1 MAASEF
7 HVGGA
12 VPADSPAY
20 AERDFVQ
27 RCFEE
32 LSGGHWVVLLG
43 PRQHGKTSGLARLVE
58 LLKGASVKVALLSL
72 QGMPRMTSSSEL
84 FEWIAGKVAEQLEVD
99 LASPD
104 QAEQVEL
111 DAWLAAALPP
121 EPAQVVIVFD
131 EAAAVRDDDIRSNFY
146 QQLRRLHDERNAPR
160 SPNLGTSLTM
170 LFSGTFE
177 PKRLVNDDLASPFN
191 VCRTVETEDLS
202 KDAVVD
208 LVGRLGAS
216 QAAPLV
222 DRALDLVGG
231 QPFLLQHLFFET
243 ERGDAATSPEERF
256 DQTEEKLLAGDSE
269 HLTDL
274 LSAIVND
281 QPVRAIA
288 QQVVEHGAVPF
299 AATPEHRALVT
310 LGFGRRDGS
319 QLVARNRL
327 YSEVAS
333 RHFLLAPDQATAVTG
348 KVAPPGA
355 GSLNFMADPDLRSIA
370 EEMMEAGFDAYNAG
384 HLRLA
389 LIGLGSALEAIL
401 IDLLEQASGDELK
414 EAKRQAKPHFN
425 NPENKN
431 QPSSWRL
438 VNLVKVADK
447 LPSLEHAPVAGAQAV
462 RELRNQVHP
471 ALVRGAGVPQADL
484 EADFNVVQGVL
495 GVVIR
500 EVS

>member
-1 MAASEF
+1 MATSEF

-12 VPADSPAY
+12 IPADSPAY

-58 LLKGASVKVALLSL
+58 LLKDASVKVAQLSL
-72 QGMPRMTSSSEL
+72 QGMPGMTSNAEL
-84 FEWIAGKVAEQLEVD
+84 FEWIAGKVAEQLDVD
-99 LASPD
+99 LAPPD
-104 QAEQVEL
+104 QAERAEL
-111 DAWLAAALPP
+111 DAWLAAAMPP
-121 EPAQVVIVFD
+121 EPTQVVIVFD
-131 EAAAVRDDDIRSNFY
+131 EAAAVKDDDIRSNFY

-160 SPNLGTSLTM
+160 SPNLGTGLTM

-202 KDAVVD
+202 KEAVTD
-208 LVGRLGAS
+208 LVERLGAS

-222 DRALDLVGG
+222 DRALNLVGG
-231 QPFLLQHLFFET
+231 QPFLLQYLFFEV
-243 ERGDAATSPEERF
+243 ERGDAATSPGERF
-256 DQTEEKLLAGDSE
+256 DQAEEKLLAGDSE

-274 LSAIVND
+274 LSAVVND

-288 QQVVEHGAVPF
+288 QQVVEHDGVPF

-333 RHFLLAPDQATAVTG
+333 RHFLLASDQATAVTG

-355 GSLNFMADPDLRSIA
+355 GSLNFMVAPDLRNIA
-370 EEMMEAGFDAYNAG
+370 EEMIEAGFHAYNAE

-389 LIGLGSALEAIL
+389 VIGLGSALEAIL
-401 IDLLEQASGDELK
+401 IDLLEQASGEELK
-414 EAKRQAKPHFN
+414 EAKRKAHPSFKGG
-425 NPENKN
+425 ENKN
-431 QPSSWRL
+431 DPNSWRL

-447 LPSLEHAPVAGAQAV
+447 LPSLEHASVAGAHAV

-471 ALVRGAGVPQADL
+471 ALVRKAGVPQADL
-484 EADFNVVQGVL
+484 EADFNVVRGVL

>member
-1 MAASEF
+1 MVASEF

-12 VPADSPAY
+12 VPLDSPAY
-20 AERDFVQ
+20 AERGFEQ
-27 RCFEE
+27 RCFDE

-43 PRQHGKTSGLARLVE
+43 PRQHGKTSGLVRLVE
-58 LLKGASVKVALLSL
+58 LLKGAGMKVARLSL
-72 QGMPRMTSSSEL
+72 QGMPRMTSSPEL
-84 FEWIAGKVAEQLEVD
+84 FEWVAGKVAKQLEVD
-99 LASPD
+99 LSSPD
-104 QAEQVEL
+104 QAEQAEL

-121 EPAQVVIVFD
+121 EPTQVVIIFD
-131 EAAAVRDDDIRSNFY
+131 EAAAIKDDDIRSNFY

-160 SPNLGTSLTM
+160 NPSLGTGLTM

-202 KDAVVD
+202 KEVVVD
-208 LVGRLGAS
+208 LVERLGAS
-216 QAAPLV
+216 QASPLV

-231 QPFLLQHLFFET
+231 QPFLLQYLLSEA
-243 ERGDAATSPEERF
+243 ERGDAATSAEERF
-256 DQTEEKLLAGDSE
+256 DQTEEKLLAGDSD
-269 HLTDL
+269 HLTNL
-274 LSAIVND
+274 LSAVVND

-288 QQVVEHGAVPF
+288 QQVVEPGPVPF

-327 YSEVAS
+327 YLEVAS
-333 RHFLLAPDQATAVTG
+333 GHFLLAPGQPTTGTG

-355 GSLNFMADPDLRSIA
+355 GSLDFMTDENLRGIA
-370 EEMMEAGFDAYNAG
+370 GEMMEAGFDAYNAG

-401 IDLLEQASGDELK
+401 IDLLEQAEDLE
-414 EAKRQAKPHFN
+414 EAKRKAHPSFN
-425 NPENKN
+425 SLENGN
-431 QPSSWRL
+431 DPSSWRL

-447 LPSLEHAPVAGAQAV
+447 LPSLEQAPVAGAHAV

-471 ALVRGAGVPQADL
+471 ALVRAAGVPQSEL

>member
-1 MAASEF
+1 MALSEF
-7 HVGGA
+7 HVGGH
-12 VPADSPAY
+12 VPVDSPAY
-20 AERDFVQ
+20 VDRDFEQ
-27 RCFEE
+27 RCFDE
-32 LSGGHWVVLLG
+32 LVGGRWVVLLG
-43 PRQHGKTSGLARLVE
+43 PRQHGKTSGLVRLVE
-58 LLKGASVKVALLSL
+58 MLKGASVKVAQLSL

-99 LASPD
+99 FSSPG
-104 QAEQVEL
+104 QAERAEL
-111 DAWLAAALPP
+111 DAWLATALPP
-121 EPAQVVIVFD
+121 EPTQVVIVFD
-131 EAAAVRDDDIRSNFY
+131 EAAAVKDDDIRSDFY

-160 SPNLGTSLTM
+160 SPNLGTGLTM

-191 VCRTVETEDLS
+191 VCRTVETEDLP
-202 KDAVVD
+202 KEAVAG
-208 LVGRLGAS
+208 LVEQLGAS

-222 DRALDLVGG
+222 ERALDLVGG
-231 QPFLLQHLFFET
+231 QPFLLQYLFSEA
-243 ERGDAATSPEERF
+243 ERGDAATSAEERF
-256 DQTEEKLLAGDSE
+256 EETEEKLLAGDSE

-281 QPVRAIA
+281 QPVRTIA

-310 LGFGRRDGS
+310 LGFGRRDGT

-333 RHFLLAPDQATAVTG
+333 RHFLLASDQAAAVTG

-355 GSLNFMADPDLRSIA
+355 GSLNFMADSGLRRIA
-370 EEMMEAGFDAYNAG
+370 EEMMEAGFHAYNAG

-389 LIGLGSALEAIL
+389 VIGLGSALEAIL
-401 IDLLEQASGDELK
+401 IDLLEQASVEELK
-414 EAKRQAKPHFN
+414 EAKRKARPSFKGA
-425 NPENKN
+425 ENKN
-431 QPSSWRL
+431 DPSSWRL
-438 VNLVKVADK
+438 VNLVRVADK
-447 LPSLEHAPVAGAQAV
+447 LPSLEHASVAGAHAV

-471 ALVRGAGVPQADL
+471 ALVREAGVPQADL
-484 EADFNVVQGVL
+484 EADFNVVRGVL